1 MEEGFDLPAVPAT
14 PHEIGRAYREVLTLG
29 TGGLILAR
37 KDHLL
42 SLFAAGGDLVHLD
55 LEGRLHRAWIGGDSY
70 QRGFDGRVRR
80 VVIERDDAF
89 RSLAIELIAEE
100 RAEELMENAGAL
112 VRAAA
117 RALPAAAPATIAGP
131 LARAGRWD
139 PARYRAEIERFRTIY
154 DPIPIL
160 PPAENRSLV
169 VQLTSGCSWNR
180 CTFCH
185 LYRDATFTLKTP
197 ELLRSHVEAVL
208 ALVGRALPLRRGI
221 FLGQA
226 NALCVAQEKLLPLIE
241 IVREELAR
249 VGAPA
254 GFDRLA
260 AFVDAF
266 SAPKTADDYRELRA
280 RGLESVALGL
290 ESGNA
295 DVLAQLGK
303 PAEAEQAIALAAAT
317 RAAAVRLGI
326 IVLVGAGGAGLARA
340 HVADTVRTIVA
351 MQATRRDRIYL
362 SPLVIHPGS
371 VYEERGTG
379 ADRLDAAGLAAQAAE
394 IRDGL
399 RAAGVAAPIA
409 LYDIR
414 RFIY

>member
-1 MEEGFDLPAVPAT
+1 
-14 PHEIGRAYREVLTLG
+14 
-29 TGGLILAR
+29 
-37 KDHLL
+37 
-42 SLFAAGGDLVHLD
+42 
-55 LEGRLHRAWIGGDSY
+55 
-70 QRGFDGRVRR
+70 VRT
-80 VVIERDDAF
+80 
-89 RSLAIELIAEE
+89 
-100 RAEELMENAGAL
+100 
-112 VRAAA
+112 AA

-139 PARYRAEIERFRTIY
+139 PARYRAEIERFHTIY

-160 PPAENRSLV
+160 PPAENRTLV

-197 ELLRSHVEAVL
+197 ERLRSHVEAVL

-226 NALCVAQEKLLPLIE
+226 NALCVAQEKLLSLID

-249 VGAPA
+249 VGAPPE
-254 GFDRLA
+254 FDRLA

-266 SAPKTADDYRELRA
+266 SAPKTADDYRELRE

-295 DVLAQLGK
+295 DVLAALGK
-303 PAEAEQAIALAAAT
+303 PAESEQAIALAAAT
-317 RAAAVRLGI
+317 RAADVRIGI
-326 IVLVGAGGAGLARA
+326 IVLVGAGGAQLARA

-351 MQATRRDRIYL
+351 MQPTRRDRIYL
-362 SPLVIHPGS
+362 SPLVIHADS
-371 VYEERGTG
+371 VYEERGAG